1 MSLRASILPSHEVLV
16 ISSQSDKSEEVV
28 ELKRF
33 MLALWTVLKADS
45 LVTLQGVEESNC
57 ELKSAGR
64 AYWPLAEA
72 LVRLR
77 ALCLLFS
84 VVPTSCSTRKRGKEK
99 LSQSTGSYSRLCLP
113 GITPSSESA
122 DSWVKLGHLPTCSW
136 LLT

>member
-1 MSLRASILPSHEVLV
+1 MQPPGYSLNTSESSFLSSMASILPGHKVLV

-33 MLALWTVLKADS
+33 RLALWAVLKLGYS
-45 LVTLQGVEESNC
+45 SRCGRKKNF

-64 AYWPLAEA
+64 AHWPLAEA

-84 VVPTSCSTRKRGKEK
+84 VVPTSCSSRERGKEG

-113 GITPSSESA
+113 GITPGSESA
-122 DSWVKLGHLPTCSW
+122 DS
-136 LLT
+136 